1 MPRPTRRPRASVAR
15 GGLLAVGLLAGAGVP
30 RPPTAHADIV
40 GCRADP
46 AVRLSDGTVVDLSA
60 AIAVDAANV
69 QGVAYALHIPVGVGV
84 VGWATTGDALGA
96 RETLRVARDDAL
108 GVYDADTVVTTGT
121 PGVGVVARVLV
132 AGPGGVVEAGSAV
145 GRDGQDLHVR
155 VSF

>member
-1 MPRPTRRPRASVAR
+1 MPRPPRRPRASVAR
-15 GGLLAVGLLAGAGVP
+15 GGLRAVGLLAGAGVP
-30 RPPTAHADIV
+30 RPPTAHADSV

-46 AVRLSDGTVVDLSA
+46 AVLLSDGTVVDLSA
-60 AIAVDAANV
+60 TIAVDAANV
-69 QGVAYALHIPVGVGV
+69 QEVAYALPIPVGVGV

-96 RETLRVARDDAL
+96 RETLRVARADAL

-132 AGPGGVVEAGSAV
+132 AGPGGVVDAGSAV

-155 VSF
+155 VSV